1 MSRMNHVAG
10 PIQAAGAYAATGPLM
25 LVRCRRNDGERPHTI
40 ALAFKRP
47 PATHDLAIYF
57 VHGAHRLQYYG
68 CAALCGTGRAVRELS
83 TALKICW
90 TLSAPSNRIDGK
102 FRQGGIRR
110 ADARIQGARPCPG
123 QCCTRRR
130 CALATDRRTFVLSP
144 RDRRWLTSSFSARA
158 RARRFQRVCGASG
171 FCSRVFRACL
181 FRCSAQR
188 AVKRIRGTLRM
199 HG

>member
-1 MSRMNHVAG
+1 VAG

-25 LVRCRRNDGERPHTI
+25 LVRCRRNDGVKGRTESRWRSSDHRRQMVFSSTACTVRIDCSTTTARP
-40 ALAFKRP
+40 
-47 PATHDLAIYF
+47 
-57 VHGAHRLQYYG
+57 
-68 CAALCGTGRAVRELS
+68 CAAPGEVCVSYPLPQKSAGLLRRPQIES
-83 TALKICW
+83 T
-90 TLSAPSNRIDGK
+90 GK
-102 FRQGGIRR
+102 FRQGGIRP
-110 ADARIQGARPCPG
+110 ASARIQGTRSCPR

-144 RDRRWLTSSFSARA
+144 RDRRWPTYSFSARA
-158 RARRFQRVCGASG
+158 RARRFQRVCAASG
-171 FCSRVFRACL
+171 FCSRLFLACL

>member
-1 MSRMNHVAG
+1 VAG

-25 LVRCRRNDGERPHTI
+25 LVRCRRNDGERPDRI

-47 PATHDLAIYF
+47 PATNDF
-57 VHGAHRLQYYG
+57 VIDFVQVRIDCSATTARP
-68 CAALCGTGRAVRELS
+68 CAAPAEVCASYPLPQKSAGLFWRPQIES
-83 TALKICW
+83 T
-90 TLSAPSNRIDGK
+90 GK
-102 FRQGGIRR
+102 FRQGGIRP
-110 ADARIQGARPCPG
+110 ASARIQGARPCPR

-144 RDRRWLTSSFSARA
+144 RDRRWPTYSFSARA

-171 FCSRVFRACL
+171 FCSRLFLACL

-188 AVKRIRGTLRM
+188 AVKRIRGTPRM

>member
-1 MSRMNHVAG
+1 MWRDQSKPR
-10 PIQAAGAYAATGPLM
+10 GAHDAKGPLM
-25 LVRCRRNDGERPHTI
+25 PVRCRRNDGVKGRTESRWRSSDHRRHTVLDFVQRRIDCSTTTARP
-40 ALAFKRP
+40 
-47 PATHDLAIYF
+47 
-57 VHGAHRLQYYG
+57 
-68 CAALCGTGRAVRELS
+68 CAAPTEACVSYPLPQKFAGLFRRPQIEPT
-83 TALKICW
+83 
-90 TLSAPSNRIDGK
+90 GK

-110 ADARIQGARPCPG
+110 AGARIQGARGCPR

-158 RARRFQRVCGASG
+158 RARRSQRVCAASG

>member
-1 MSRMNHVAG
+1 VAG

-40 ALAFKRP
+40 ALAFQ
-47 PATHDLAIYF
+47 ATTGDRWSSHPLRA
-57 VHGAHRLQYYG
+57 R
-68 CAALCGTGRAVRELS
+68 CASIAVLRLCGRVQRRPKPARVIHWLKKFAGLCRRPQIESTGNFGKAVM
-83 TALKICW
+83 
-90 TLSAPSNRIDGK
+90 
-102 FRQGGIRR
+102 RR
-110 ADARIQGARPCPG
+110 ADAHIQGARGCPR

-144 RDRRWLTSSFSARA
+144 RGRRWLTYSFSARA
-158 RARRFQRVCGASG
+158 RARRFRRVCAASG
-171 FCSRVFRACL
+171 FCSRVFLACL

-188 AVKRIRGTLRM
+188 AVKRIRGTPRM